1 MTTRDVIRA
10 RRKIYMV
17 VRSIVQVVA
26 GVVAGAVLVG
36 VPTWA
41 VAGQQDDSASSSS
54 GMTAMMSSRD
64 SHHQM
69 MGSMSKMMDD
79 PEIREQMRSLMADS
93 MDEMSGMPGAMSG
106 YGKAGMGQMRD
117 MGRSS
122 MAGRSAN

>member
-1 MTTRDVIRA
+1 
-10 RRKIYMV
+10 MV

-41 VAGQQDDSASSSS
+41 VAGQQDDSPSSSS
-54 GMTAMMSSRD
+54 DMTAMMSSRD
-64 SHHQM
+64 SQHQM

-79 PEIREQMRSLMADS
+79 PEFRKQMRSLMSDS
-93 MDEMSGMPGAMSG
+93 MDEMSGMQGAMSG
-106 YGKAGMGQMRD
+106 NGKSGMGQMRD

>member
-1 MTTRDVIRA
+1 MA
-10 RRKIYMV
+10 

-41 VAGQQDDSASSSS
+41 AAGQHDDSPSSSS
-54 GMTAMMSSRD
+54 DMTAMMSSPE
-64 SHHQM
+64 SQHQL

-79 PEIREQMRSLMADS
+79 PEIRKQMRSLMSDS
-93 MDEMSGMPGAMSG
+93 MDEMSEMQGGMSG
-106 YGKAGMGQMRD
+106 HRKSGMGQMRD

-122 MAGRSAN
+122 MSGRSANH

>member
-1 MTTRDVIRA
+1 
-10 RRKIYMV
+10 MV

-26 GVVAGAVLVG
+26 GIVAGAVLVG

-41 VAGQQDDSASSSS
+41 VAGQQDDSPSSSS
-54 GMTAMMSSRD
+54 DMTAMMSSRD
-64 SHHQM
+64 SQHQM

-79 PEIREQMRSLMADS
+79 PEFRKQMRSLMSDS
-93 MDEMSGMPGAMSG
+93 MDEMSGKPGEMSG
-106 YGKAGMGQMRD
+106 HGKSAMGQMRD

>member
-1 MTTRDVIRA
+1 MT
-10 RRKIYMV
+10 

-41 VAGQQDDSASSSS
+41 AAGQHDDSPSSSS
-54 GMTAMMSSRD
+54 DMTAMMSSPE
-64 SHHQM
+64 SQHQM

-79 PEIREQMRSLMADS
+79 PEMRKQMRSLMSDS
-93 MDEMSGMPGAMSG
+93 MDEMSGMRGGMQGGMSG
-106 YGKAGMGQMRD
+106 HRESGMGQMRD

-122 MAGRSAN
+122 MSGRSANH